1 MLNADEHEPDVKNP
15 EPSVEFSWLWASS
28 LQSSQLTQHLAIHNI
43 QFTKY
48 RIIDDPRHRAHVHS
62 STKKQ
67 REKLLGDLSIYLK
80 NIFSFYLLLTIIEFG
95 VSVNKDLMCGQ
106 KQLRCQRRR
115 KRCENCRKS
124 ESMNSEEAN
133 DDDWTDNWLFIGL
146 DY

>member
-1 MLNADEHEPDVKNP
+1 MLNTDEHEPDIKNP

-28 LQSSQLTQHLAIHNI
+28 LH
-43 QFTKY
+43 
-48 RIIDDPRHRAHVHS
+48 
-62 STKKQ
+62 
-67 REKLLGDLSIYLK
+67 
-80 NIFSFYLLLTIIEFG
+80 YLLLTIIEFG

-133 DDDWTDNWLFIGL
+133 DDDWTDNNWLFIGL